1 MKANIETI
9 GGKVILTV
17 HYNPATCDWD
27 EAIATGLASYGL
39 KEGKVK
45 VIAVPL
51 PENANSLGGLFEPV

>member
-1 MKANIETI
+1 LRASIETV
-9 GGKVILTV
+9 GGKVVLTV
-17 HYNPATCDWD
+17 HYNSATCDWN

-51 PENANSLGGLFEPV
+51 PANAQEGLFER

>member
-1 MKANIETI
+1 LKANIETI

-17 HYNPATCDWD
+17 HYNPATCDWN

-51 PENANSLGGLFEPV
+51 PANAQEGLFEH